1 MSKFARSKTS
11 KAAAPNL
18 GRTVFP
24 PTSLTLSP
32 SLLRI
37 VTAVLCGIHA
47 SPQRQGEAQLLWP
60 APSPGRGFQDGV
72 PAPFDGEAASE
83 QRWPVAWEGPTVSF
97 FLGAAEAFE
106 GKRIPCCILSQ
117 GKLKAGGGQ
126 LHINSNTLCVFSF
139 FKKMDVSV
147 LRRNCLLFSSLF
159 LPSPVTTQIW
169 QKLC

>member
-1 MSKFARSKTS
+1 MSKFAQSKTS

-18 GRTVFP
+18 GRTVFA
-24 PTSLTLSP
+24 PTLLTLSP

-83 QRWPVAWEGPTVSF
+83 QRWPVAWGGPTVSF
-97 FLGAAEAFE
+97 SLGAAEAFE

-117 GKLKAGGGQ
+117 GKLRLVGVNFKYALGLQ
-126 LHINSNTLCVFSF
+126 F
-139 FKKMDVSV
+139 FKKRWMFLCRGENVYFFPPSSYLV
-147 LRRNCLLFSSLF
+147 L
-159 LPSPVTTQIW
+159 
-169 QKLC
+169 

>member
-11 KAAAPNL
+11 KAAALNL

-97 FLGAAEAFE
+97 SLGAAEAFE

-126 LHINSNTLCVFSF
+126 FQVRFGSSVFL
-139 FKKMDVSV
+139 KKMDVSV
-147 LRRNCLLFSSLF
+147 LRRKCLLFSSLF